1 MLQNIRKASS
11 TISNHSLVCS
21 QLQNGKKV
29 EINYSQK
36 VFLQIILQIIRSTEE
51 TCLQDF
57 LGTLKRMLEE
67 MIYRY

>member
-51 TCLQDF
+51 TCHF